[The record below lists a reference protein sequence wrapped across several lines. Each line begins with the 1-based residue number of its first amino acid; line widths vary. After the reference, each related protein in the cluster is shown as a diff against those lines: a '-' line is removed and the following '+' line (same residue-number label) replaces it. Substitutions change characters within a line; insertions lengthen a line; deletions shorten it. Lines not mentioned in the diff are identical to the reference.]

1 MIKRKGD
8 KLFIK
13 WEIMITHLI
22 VGLMKQHQ
30 YLKRVI
36 FPNHLVS
43 KNKIKAELDLS
54 NYVTTCDLKGAA
66 GIYAPKFAKKLI

>member
-1 MIKRKGD
+1 
-8 KLFIK
+8 
-13 WEIMITHLI
+13 
-22 VGLMKQHQ
+22 MKQHQ

-43 KNKIKAELDLS
+43 KNRIKAELDLS

-66 GIYAPKFAKKLI
+66 GIYAPKFAKKLIQKA